1 MKTVVIGA
9 EGSLAAALR
18 RIDALD
24 VREGALTE
32 DLAINAAVE
41 AKVEGSRLIAVST
54 AEVFSGRPPR
64 EPWAWGEMDIP
75 LAETEKG
82 AAAVAGERIIQLLY
96 PDNSVILR
104 VDGLYD
110 ENVQV
115 PREAASDIR
124 YNPTPVSVVLDVVKF
139 LLGRPDVS
147 GNVHATCEDQC
158 SPYEFALELKKFKKA
173 DFEVKPIEG
182 DESRPRHFALK
193 KSVLN
198 LLGYRT
204 PNWKSAL
211 SSVMA

>member
-1 MKTVVIGA
+1 MKTVIIGA
-9 EGSLAAALR
+9 EGSLAAALKR
-18 RIDALD
+18 LEQVE
-24 VREGALTE
+24 VREGVLSE

-75 LAETEKG
+75 RAETEKG

-104 VDGLYD
+104 VYGLYD
-110 ENVQV
+110 EKTEV
-115 PREAASDIR
+115 PCEAASDLR
-124 YNPTPVSVVLDVVKF
+124 YNPTPISVVVDVVRF
-139 LLGRPDVS
+139 LLGRPEVS

-158 SPYEFALELKKFKKA
+158 SPYEFALELKKLKPV
-173 DFEVKPIEG
+173 DYEVKPTQA
-182 DESRPRHFALK
+182 DASRPRHFALK